1 MAKIGM
7 RSLQLDYDLKLV
19 ELQAQLN
26 ATLGKLQNLRDQIV
40 FFGQNVEL
48 LSRLIEG
55 ERQLFEMGES
65 SLFLVNAREIN
76 LIQGQNIYNSLIAK
90 EKILRAE
97 ARYIAG
103 QGFEP

>member
-7 RSLQLDYDLKLV
+7 RSLQLDYDLKRA
-19 ELQAQLN
+19 ELQTQLN
-26 ATLGKLQNLRDQIV
+26 ATLGKLQNLRDQII

-48 LSRLIEG
+48 LTRLIEG

-97 ARYIAG
+97 ARFIAG
-103 QGFEP
+103 QGF